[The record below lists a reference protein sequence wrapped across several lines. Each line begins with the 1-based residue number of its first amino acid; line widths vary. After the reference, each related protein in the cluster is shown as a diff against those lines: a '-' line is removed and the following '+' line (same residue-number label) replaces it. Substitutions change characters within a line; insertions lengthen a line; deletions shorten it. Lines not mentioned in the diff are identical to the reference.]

1 MLLTELEKEQAVRDV
16 RELIISSGIT
26 ASVLRI
32 VPGENLY
39 GSDDQEYAQIAT
51 IPVEIVHTPL
61 EDLAGKIDATVSVL
75 PEADVLP
82 DDRLQI
88 ETVTYR
94 IQTLEEEHFFGA
106 TTHNLS
112 NWSKSMVV
120 KRTGDWNKAK
130 AKLNGTLGPRIAMA
144 LQQATIRNAL
154 FLVREIQRGIRN
166 QAPGGQSF
174 AKLADSTIARKGS
187 SKALIDTG
195 FLINSITQ
203 KIMADKAF
211 VGLLRGTVN
220 KDGENMVNIGAV
232 MEYGATINH
241 PNGATIIILPRPFL
255 HPVMQKYRKDIEK
268 NYRHALKGIL

>member
-1 MLLTELEKEQAVRDV
+1 M
-16 RELIISSGIT
+16 G
-26 ASVLRI
+26 
-32 VPGENLY
+32 
-39 GSDDQEYAQIAT
+39 
-51 IPVEIVHTPL
+51 
-61 EDLAGKIDATVSVL
+61 
-75 PEADVLP
+75 
-82 DDRLQI
+82 
-88 ETVTYR
+88 
-94 IQTLEEEHFFGA
+94 
-106 TTHNLS
+106 
-112 NWSKSMVV
+112 V

-211 VGLLRGTVN
+211 VGLLRGTVT

-241 PNGATIIILPRPFL
+241 PNGATIIIPQAVSSSCHAEIP
-255 HPVMQKYRKDIEK
+255 QGYREK
-268 NYRHALKGIL
+268 LQACPERYSLIRHFRTASGK